1 MAKKDSGSPIKTGG
15 SGAKDTPT
23 GDHGGVGKHEPSKGT
38 ERVGTVPAD
47 VSKHDPNFGHRIK
60 D

>member
-1 MAKKDSGSPIKTGG
+1 MPKKHSGSPIKTGG
-15 SGAKDTPT
+15 SGAKAIPPG
-23 GDHGGVGKHEPSKGT
+23 GDPEVGKHEPSKGT

-47 VSKHDPNFGHRIK
+47 AGKHDPNFGHRIK

>member
-1 MAKKDSGSPIKTGG
+1 MTKKRSGSPIKTGG
-15 SGAKDTPT
+15 EKNTST
-23 GDHGGVGKHEPSKGT
+23 GDYGGVGKHEQSKGT

-47 VSKHDPNFGHRIK
+47 AGKHDPNFGHRIK